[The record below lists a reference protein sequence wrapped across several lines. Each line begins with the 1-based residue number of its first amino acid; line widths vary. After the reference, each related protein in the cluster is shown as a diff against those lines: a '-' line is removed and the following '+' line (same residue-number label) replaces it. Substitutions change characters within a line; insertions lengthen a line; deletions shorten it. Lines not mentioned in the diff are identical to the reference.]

1 METEGLVKRA
11 MQGDKDALVQLI
23 MAEKQDYYKLAYVYM
38 KNSEDA
44 MDAMEDMIL
53 ILYENIGR
61 LKNES
66 SFYSWSKTI
75 LVNCCKNS
83 LKKKSKVIFLETL
96 QEQQNQH
103 QDSFAE
109 EKDEQIRLEKH
120 LGELNWKQ
128 QEVIRLRYFMDMDYQ
143 SIAELLKIPL
153 GTVKSRISIGLGKL
167 KVVLG
172 GEEL

>member
-1 METEGLVKRA
+1 METEALVRKA
-11 MQGDKDALVQLI
+11 KQGDKDALVQLI
-23 MAEKQDYYKLAYVYM
+23 MAEKQSYYKLATVYM

-53 ILYENIGR
+53 ILYENISR

-96 QEQQNQH
+96 KEEQSH
-103 QDSFAE
+103 SPVE
-109 EKDEQIRLEKH
+109 EKDEQLSLEKH
-120 LGELNWKQ
+120 LGELNPKQ

-153 GTVKSRISIGLGKL
+153 GTVKSRISIGLSKL